1 MDKIKILWVDDE
13 IDYLKPHILFLEK
26 KNYSVTT
33 CNNGRDA
40 IDIFDNE
47 NFDIV
52 FLDENMPGMSGL
64 ETLSEMK
71 EKKSSIPMIMITKS
85 EEEYIMEEAIGS
97 KIADY
102 LIKPVNP
109 NQILL
114 SLKKN
119 LDHSRLISQKTT
131 LDYQKEFRKISME
144 MTMVNSYEDWVEL
157 YKKLIFWELELE
169 NIDDHSMIE
178 ILESQKAEANSQFG
192 KFIERN
198 YEDWF
203 STKAETQG
211 KGGRNEAKPIL
222 SHTLFRELVVPEIV
236 KKETRGADEL
246 SKAKPILFVVID
258 NLRYDQWK
266 VFESVVGNHYKL
278 EKEVPYYAILPT
290 ATQYARNAIF
300 SGLTPLEMEK
310 QFPQYWKNDPEE
322 GGKNL
327 FEAEFLTAQLKRLG
341 LNIKQD
347 YFKITNLA
355 AGKKL
360 VENFKTLKGN
370 DLVTVVYNF
379 VDMLSHAKTEMDVV
393 KELASDDKAYRSLT
407 LSWFK
412 NSPLLE
418 IIQQAQK
425 LGFKLI
431 LTTDHGTINVKNPSK
446 VIGDKNTSLNLRY
459 KTGRSLTY
467 EQKDVYAVKDPK
479 SIGLPTI
486 NMSSSYIFAKNDL
499 FLAYVNNYNHYV
511 SYYKN
516 TYQHGGI
523 SLEEMII
530 PFLILNPK

>member
-1 MDKIKILWVDDE
+1 MDTIKILWVDDE

-40 IDIFDNE
+40 IDIFESN

-144 MTMVNSYEDWVEL
+144 MATVRSYEDWVEL

-169 NIDDHSMIE
+169 NINDQSMIE

-198 YEDWF
+198 YQDWF
-203 STKAETQG
+203 ASPVRQGSSAPKAD
-211 KGGRNEAKPIL
+211 KPIQ
-222 SHTLFRELVVPEIV
+222 SHTLFRELVVPEIT
-236 KKETRGADEL
+236 KKEM
-246 SKAKPILFVVID
+246 PILFVVID

-266 VFESVVGNHYKL
+266 TFESVVSNYYKL

-327 FEAEFLTAQLKRLG
+327 YEAEFLSAQLKRLG

-355 AGKKL
+355 GGTKL
-360 VENFKTLKGN
+360 VENFKTLKNN

-418 IIQQAQK
+418 IIQQAQN

-446 VIGDKNTSLNLRY
+446 VVGDKNTSLNLRY

-467 EQKDVYAVKDPK
+467 ESKDVYAVKEPK
-479 SIGLPTI
+479 NIGLPTI

-530 PFLILNPK
+530 PFLIFNPK

>member
-26 KNYSVTT
+26 KNYEVTT
-33 CNNGRDA
+33 CNNGLDA
-40 IDIFDNE
+40 IEIFDNE

-71 EKKSSIPMIMITKS
+71 EKKSAIPMIMITKS
-85 EEEYIMEEAIGS
+85 EEEYIMEEAIGA

-119 LDHSRLISQKTT
+119 LDNSKLISQKTT
-131 LDYQKEFRKISME
+131 LDYQKEFRKIAME
-144 MTMVNSYEDWVEL
+144 MGMVNSYEDWIEL
-157 YKKLIFWELELE
+157 YKKLLFWELQLE
-169 NIDDHSMIE
+169 DINDPAMIE
-178 ILESQKAEANSQFG
+178 ILESQKVEANSQFG

-203 STKAETQG
+203 LPKADTPVQ
-211 KGGRNEAKPIL
+211 
-222 SHTLFRELVVPEIV
+222 SHTLFKELVVPELK
-236 KKETRGADEL
+236 KKER
-246 SKAKPILFVVID
+246 PVLFIVID

-266 VFESVVGNHYKL
+266 AFENVVADYYKL
-278 EKEVPYYAILPT
+278 EKEVPYYSILPT

-300 SGLTPLEMEK
+300 SGLLPVDMEK
-310 QFPQYWKNDPEE
+310 KHPDLWKNDPDE

-327 FEAEFLTAQLKRLG
+327 FEAEFLEAQLKRLN
-341 LNIKQD
+341 LNIKSD
-347 YFKITNLA
+347 YFKITNMA
-355 AGKKL
+355 SGKKL
-360 VENFKTLKGN
+360 LDNFKALKDN
-370 DLVTVVYNF
+370 DLVALVYNF

-393 KELASDDKAYRSLT
+393 KELAPDDKAYRSLT

-446 VIGDKNTSLNLRY
+446 VVGDKNTSLNLRY

-479 SIGLPTI
+479 KIGLPAI
-486 NMSSSYIFAKNDL
+486 NMSSSFIFAKNDL

-523 SLEEMII
+523 SLEEMIV
-530 PFLILNPK
+530 PCLIFNPK

>member
-13 IDYLKPHILFLEK
+13 IDLLKPHILFLEK
-26 KNYSVTT
+26 KNYEVTT
-33 CNNGRDA
+33 CNNGLDA
-40 IDIFDNE
+40 IGIFEEN

-71 EKKSSIPMIMITKS
+71 EKKSSVPMIMITKS

-131 LDYQKEFRKISME
+131 LDYQKEFRKITME
-144 MTMVNSYEDWVEL
+144 MAMVNSYEDWIEL

-169 NIDDHSMIE
+169 NIDDQSMVE
-178 ILESQKAEANSQFG
+178 ILESQKTEANSQFG

-198 YEDWF
+198 YEDCF
-203 STKAETQG
+203 APKAD
-211 KGGRNEAKPIL
+211 KPVQ
-222 SHTLFRELVVPEIV
+222 SHTLFKELVLPELQ
-236 KKETRGADEL
+236 KKD
-246 SKAKPILFVVID
+246 KPILFVVID

-266 VFESVVGNHYKL
+266 TFESVVGNYYKL
-278 EKEVPYYAILPT
+278 EKEVPYYSILPT

-341 LNIKQD
+341 LNIKED

-355 AGKKL
+355 GGKKL
-360 VENFKTLKGN
+360 VENFKSLKNN

-407 LSWFK
+407 LSWFR

-418 IIQQAQK
+418 IIQQGQK
-425 LGFKLI
+425 MGFKLI

-446 VIGDKNTSLNLRY
+446 VVGDKNTSLNLRY

-467 EQKDVYAVKDPK
+467 EQKDVYAVKEPK
-479 SIGLPTI
+479 NVGLPTI

-530 PFLILNPK
+530 PFLVFNPK

>member
-13 IDYLKPHILFLEK
+13 IDLLKPHILFLEK
-26 KNYSVTT
+26 KNYEVTT

-40 IDIFDNE
+40 IDIFDEN

-71 EKKSSIPMIMITKS
+71 EKKSSVPMIMITKS

-144 MTMVNSYEDWVEL
+144 MAMVNSYEDWIEL

-169 NIDDHSMIE
+169 NINDQGMVE

-203 STKAETQG
+203 APKAD
-211 KGGRNEAKPIL
+211 KPVQ

-236 KKETRGADEL
+236 KKD
-246 SKAKPILFVVID
+246 KPILFVVID

-266 VFESVVGNHYKL
+266 TFESVVGNYYKL

-327 FEAEFLTAQLKRLG
+327 YEAEFLTAQLKRLG

-355 AGKKL
+355 GGKKL
-360 VENFKTLKGN
+360 VEGFKALKNN

-446 VIGDKNTSLNLRY
+446 VVGDKNTSLNLRY

-467 EQKDVYAVKDPK
+467 EHKDVYAVKEPK
-479 SIGLPTI
+479 NIGLPTI

-530 PFLILNPK
+530 PFLVFNPK

>member
-13 IDYLKPHILFLEK
+13 IDLLKPHILFLEK
-26 KNYSVTT
+26 KNYEVTT
-33 CNNGRDA
+33 CNNGLDA
-40 IDIFDNE
+40 IAIFESD

-71 EKKSSIPMIMITKS
+71 EKKSSVPMIMITKS

-119 LDHSRLISQKTT
+119 LDHSRLVSQKTT
-131 LDYQKEFRKISME
+131 LDYQKEFRKITME
-144 MTMVNSYEDWVEL
+144 MAMVNSYEDWIEL

-169 NIDDHSMIE
+169 NINDQGMIE
-178 ILESQKAEANSQFG
+178 ILESQKTEANSQFG

-203 STKAETQG
+203 APKAD
-211 KGGRNEAKPIL
+211 KPVQ
-222 SHTLFRELVVPEIV
+222 SHTLFKELVVPEIL
-236 KKETRGADEL
+236 KKD
-246 SKAKPILFVVID
+246 KPIFFVVID

-266 VFESVVGNHYKL
+266 AFENVVSNHYKL

-327 FEAEFLTAQLKRLG
+327 YEAEFLTAQLKRLG
-341 LNIKQD
+341 LNIKED

-355 AGKKL
+355 GGKKL
-360 VENFKTLKGN
+360 VENFKTLKNN

-393 KELASDDKAYRSLT
+393 KELAPDDKAYRSLT

-418 IIQQAQK
+418 MIQQAQK
-425 LGFKLI
+425 MGFKLI

-446 VIGDKNTSLNLRY
+446 VVGDKNTSLNLRY

-467 EQKDVYAVKDPK
+467 EQKDVYAVKEPK
-479 SIGLPTI
+479 KIGLPTI

-499 FLAYVNNYNHYV
+499 FLAYVNNFNYYV

-530 PFLILNPK
+530 PFLVFNPK

>member
-1 MDKIKILWVDDE
+1 
-13 IDYLKPHILFLEK
+13 
-26 KNYSVTT
+26 
-33 CNNGRDA
+33 
-40 IDIFDNE
+40 
-47 NFDIV
+47 
-52 FLDENMPGMSGL
+52 
-64 ETLSEMK
+64 
-71 EKKSSIPMIMITKS
+71 
-85 EEEYIMEEAIGS
+85 MEEAIGS

-131 LDYQKEFRKISME
+131 LDYQKEFRKITLE
-144 MTMVNSYEDWVEL
+144 MAMVNSYEDWIEL
-157 YKKLIFWELELE
+157 YKKLLFWELELE
-169 NIDDHSMIE
+169 NIDDQSMIE
-178 ILESQKAEANSQFG
+178 ILESQKVEANSQFG

-203 STKAETQG
+203 APKSD
-211 KGGRNEAKPIL
+211 KPIQ
-222 SHTLFRELVVPEIV
+222 SHTLFKELVVPEIL
-236 KKETRGADEL
+236 KKD
-246 SKAKPILFVVID
+246 KPVLFVVID

-266 VFESVVGNHYKL
+266 AFENVVANYYKL
-278 EKEVPYYAILPT
+278 EKEVPYYSILPT

-310 QFPQYWKNDPEE
+310 KFPQYWKNDPEE

-327 FEAEFLTAQLKRLG
+327 YEAEFLSAQLKRLG
-341 LNIKQD
+341 LNLKED

-355 AGKKL
+355 GGRKL
-360 VENFKTLKGN
+360 AESFKSLKEN
-370 DLVTVVYNF
+370 DLVTIVYNF

-446 VIGDKNTSLNLRY
+446 VVGDKNTSLNLRY

-467 EQKDVYAVKDPK
+467 EQKDVYAVKEPK
-479 SIGLPTI
+479 EIGLPSI
-486 NMSSSYIFAKNDL
+486 NMTSSYIFAKNDL

-530 PFLILNPK
+530 PFLVFNPK

>member
-1 MDKIKILWVDDE
+1 MNKIKILWVDDE
-13 IDYLKPHILFLEK
+13 IDLLKPHILFLEK
-26 KNYSVTT
+26 KNYDVTT
-33 CNNGRDA
+33 CNNGQDA
-40 IDIFDNE
+40 IDLFEEN

-52 FLDENMPGMSGL
+52 FLDENMPGLSGL
-64 ETLSEMK
+64 ETLSEIK
-71 EKKSSIPMIMITKS
+71 EKKSAVPVIMITKS

-119 LDHSRLISQKTT
+119 LDHSRLISDKTT
-131 LDYQKEFRKISME
+131 LDYQKEFRKIAMD
-144 MTMVNSYEDWVEL
+144 MAMVNSFEDWVEM
-157 YKKLIFWELELE
+157 YKRLIFWELELE
-169 NIDDHSMIE
+169 NIESQSMIE
-178 ILESQKAEANSQFG
+178 ILESQKVEANNQFG

-203 STKAETQG
+203 TNTK
-211 KGGRNEAKPIL
+211 NKPVL
-222 SHTLFRELVVPEIV
+222 SHEIFGELVAPEIR
-236 KKETRGADEL
+236 KKE
-246 SKAKPILFVVID
+246 KPILFIVID

-266 VFESVVGNHYKL
+266 AFESIVNNHYKL
-278 EKEVPYYAILPT
+278 EKEVSYYSILPT

-300 SGLTPLEMEK
+300 SGLTPLDMEK
-310 QFPQYWKNDPEE
+310 KFPQYWKNDVDD

-327 FEAEFLTAQLKRLG
+327 YEGEFLTEQLKRLG
-341 LNIKQD
+341 LNIKQE
-347 YFKITNLA
+347 YYKITNFKD
-355 AGKKL
+355 GKKL
-360 VENFKTLKGN
+360 AENFKALKDN
-370 DLVTVVYNF
+370 DLTTIVYNF
-379 VDMLSHAKTEMDVV
+379 VDMLSHSKTEMDVV
-393 KELASDDKAYRSLT
+393 KELASNDKAYRSLT

-418 IIQQAQK
+418 MIQQAQQ

-431 LTTDHGTINVKNPSK
+431 LTTDHGTINCKNPSK

-467 EQKDVYAVKDPK
+467 EDRDVYAVKDPK
-479 SIGLPTI
+479 KIGLPAI
-486 NMSSSYIFAKNDL
+486 NMSSSFIFAKNDL
-499 FLAYVNNYNHYV
+499 FLAYVNNFNHYV
-511 SYYKN
+511 SYYRN

-530 PFLILNPK
+530 PFLIFEPRN

>member
-1 MDKIKILWVDDE
+1 MSSIKILWVDDE
-13 IDYLKPHILFLEK
+13 IDLLKPHILFLEK
-26 KNYSVTT
+26 KNYVVTT

-40 IDIFDNE
+40 VDLFSEN

-71 EKKSSIPMIMITKS
+71 EKKSSIPVIMITKS

-119 LDHSRLISQKTT
+119 LDHSRLISEKTT
-131 LDYQKEFRKISME
+131 LDYQKEFRKIAME
-144 MTMVNSYEDWVEL
+144 LAMVKTYEDWVEL
-157 YKKLIFWELELE
+157 YKKLLFWELELE
-169 NIDDHSMIE
+169 NINDQSMIE
-178 ILESQKAEANSQFG
+178 ILESQKVEANVQFG

-203 STKAETQG
+203 VLNAD
-211 KGGRNEAKPIL
+211 KPIQ
-222 SHTLFRELVVPEIV
+222 SHTLFRELVVPELV
-236 KKETRGADEL
+236 KKD
-246 SKAKPILFVVID
+246 KPILFVVID

-266 VFESVVGNHYKL
+266 VMESTISNHYKL
-278 EKEVPYYAILPT
+278 EKEVPYFASLPT
-290 ATQYARNAIF
+290 ATQYARNSIF

-310 QFPQYWKNDPEE
+310 QFPQYWKNDVDD

-327 FEAEFLTAQLKRLG
+327 YEAEFLTAHLKRLG
-341 LNIKQD
+341 LNLKQE

-355 AGKKL
+355 SGKKL
-360 VENFKTLKGN
+360 ADNFKSLKEH
-370 DLVTVVYNF
+370 DLVTIVYNF

-418 IIQQAQK
+418 IIQHAQR

-431 LTTDHGTINVKNPSK
+431 ITTDHGTINVKNPSK

-467 EQKDVYAVKDPK
+467 EDRDVYVVKEPK
-479 SIGLPTI
+479 KIGLPSI
-486 NMSSSYIFAKNDL
+486 NMSSSFIFAKNDL

-511 SYYKN
+511 SYYRN

-523 SLEEMII
+523 SLEEMIV
-530 PFLILNPK
+530 PFLLFNPK